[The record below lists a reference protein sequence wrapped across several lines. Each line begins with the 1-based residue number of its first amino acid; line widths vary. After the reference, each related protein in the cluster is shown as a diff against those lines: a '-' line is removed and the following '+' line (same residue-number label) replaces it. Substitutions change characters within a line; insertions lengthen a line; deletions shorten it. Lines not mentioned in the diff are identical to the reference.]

1 MTANTGYCLSFQEHP
16 CMLTV
21 TWRPEVSW
29 REAVCLSRLQSVLSS
44 SSILSSFFFLR
55 QFRRHCFFYLVIVK
69 VLFVI
74 SFFADVDECTAST
87 PVCGL
92 QFNCNNTLGS
102 YSCEYN
108 HSCCQGMKSI
118 HQLFILM
125 INLFPRDLEKPWERD
140 WFVMTP
146 LNPLEARWNDKCRES
161 LSKCFSR
168 NRTQNNFRSI
178 PNKNIHLSYDVRRP
192 FKSKIDDVNA
202 NDIMILITRSHAWH
216 FVKCEPLCRT
226 NGFT

>member
-1 MTANTGYCLSFQEHP
+1 MTANTGYCLSFQEYP

-21 TWRPEVSW
+21 TWRSEVSW
-29 REAVCLSRLQSVLSS
+29 REAVSLSRLQSVLSS

-125 INLFPRDLEKPWERD
+125 INLFPRDFEKLKKLWSRLKNSHRTKKRAAKYAERRKAKRLHLENK
-140 WFVMTP
+140 MTAIVVLFP
-146 LNPLEARWNDKCRES
+146 VTCINFHSFALGILDYGKQNNLNPSDGLYT
-161 LSKCFSR
+161 LS
-168 NRTQNNFRSI
+168 
-178 PNKNIHLSYDVRRP
+178 
-192 FKSKIDDVNA
+192 
-202 NDIMILITRSHAWH
+202 
-216 FVKCEPLCRT
+216 T
-226 NGFT
+226 NSTLFQVSAIQQ